1 MNLARPM
8 FAALALTFTLIG
20 CEEPKKSTTSAT
32 DDEAAAEQ
40 SENGELEGTGLPG
53 VLDPK
58 ARMDEAKKGYK
69 DAIDVK
75 TKNIERGVERSLT
88 EGGGK

>member
-1 MNLARPM
+1 MHHARLL
-8 FAALALTFTLIG
+8 FAALTLTLTLIG
-20 CEEPKKSTTSAT
+20 CEEPKKTPPPA
-32 DDEAAAEQ
+32 DEAVEETEEA
-40 SENGELEGTGLPG
+40 EGTGLPG